1 MYLHTATAWK
11 THRTTTVVQVLTHKS
26 YWVHR
31 CDRVLYEYYS
41 SRQIEKC
48 MMEVKHIS
56 FNHVLTDNDGIC
68 KYIMVCVILRSA
80 GRQSDQGYGS
90 KDELHQELAE
100 PSHTAST
107 EERNNSKTQL
117 NGKISYF
124 HSNYLFNS
132 SALETPF
139 SSLCTDAG
147 LLTMYFFYPGGDI
160 AGSVDSAVAV
170 AEPPSPVDVPSPVP
184 SIVKLSTGSFDG
196 GRETGEEKDET
207 HNFCNFYDFL

>member
-41 SRQIEKC
+41 SRQIETS

-56 FNHVLTDNDGIC
+56 FNHVLTDHDKMC
-68 KYIMVCVILRSA
+68 EYIMVCVILRSA

-100 PSHTAST
+100 PSHTAILSP

-139 SSLCTDAG
+139 PTCT
-147 LLTMYFFYPGGDI
+147 LM
-160 AGSVDSAVAV
+160 
-170 AEPPSPVDVPSPVP
+170 PV
-184 SIVKLSTGSFDG
+184 
-196 GRETGEEKDET
+196 
-207 HNFCNFYDFL
+207 C

>member
-31 CDRVLYEYYS
+31 CERVLYEYYA
-41 SRQIEKC
+41 SRQIEKS
-48 MMEVKHIS
+48 MMEVKPIS
-56 FNHVLTDNDGIC
+56 FNHVLTDNDGMC
-68 KYIMVCVILRSA
+68 EYIMVCVILRST

-100 PSHTAST
+100 QSHAAST

-117 NGKISYF
+117 NGKISCFY
-124 HSNYLFNS
+124 SNYLFNCS

-139 SSLCTDAG
+139 PTCT
-147 LLTMYFFYPGGDI
+147 LM
-160 AGSVDSAVAV
+160 
-170 AEPPSPVDVPSPVP
+170 PV
-184 SIVKLSTGSFDG
+184 
-196 GRETGEEKDET
+196 
-207 HNFCNFYDFL
+207 C

>member
-1 MYLHTATAWK
+1 MFLAHFFHPVSFCLQLLQKVGQHSPMLTVWVMEVQTARMRSMERNTMYLHTATAWK

-100 PSHTAST
+100 PSHAAST

-139 SSLCTDAG
+139 PTCTLMPVCWLCT
-147 LLTMYFFYPGGDI
+147 FFTQEVTLQ
-160 AGSVDSAVAV
+160 ARWTA
-170 AEPPSPVDVPSPVP
+170 
-184 SIVKLSTGSFDG
+184 L
-196 GRETGEEKDET
+196 
-207 HNFCNFYDFL
+207 

>member
-1 MYLHTATAWK
+1 
-11 THRTTTVVQVLTHKS
+11 
-26 YWVHR
+26 
-31 CDRVLYEYYS
+31 
-41 SRQIEKC
+41 

-56 FNHVLTDNDGIC
+56 FNHVLTDNDGMC

-100 PSHTAST
+100 PSHAAST

-132 SALETPF
+132 SALDTPF
-139 SSLCTDAG
+139 PPCT
-147 LLTMYFFYPGGDI
+147 LM
-160 AGSVDSAVAV
+160 
-170 AEPPSPVDVPSPVP
+170 PV
-184 SIVKLSTGSFDG
+184 
-196 GRETGEEKDET
+196 
-207 HNFCNFYDFL
+207 C